1 MSDKEKSE
9 DDEIKIPEEKKDNEE
24 KDLNMIEKE
33 NNTIENEEFKQIIKN
48 EIINKEKEVKNE
60 ENKINEEEKDKIIE
74 DDEEK
79 EKKEEN
85 INIINDE
92 NINTDKEKEDKEENK
107 NIINNNS
114 INVNEKKKEE
124 KDEINNINNI
134 NIDEENNQNKIIEKD
149 FSKDIMS
156 KKYETRD
163 DDCKYLVQMDEEQEL
178 ENLINEHNNN
188 SSDEDDE
195 EEESFPFRLIGDI
208 QKKGDTFGKFNH
220 RYLEIDCVKGLLKRY
235 KSSKE
240 YPKHPLEVIPIKNL
254 KSLKKLAKDMNK
266 DSYELEIKFLVDKG
280 KKQVEK
286 TQIYR
291 VRHTEIRSKWY
302 DALLSLWKYLVK
314 DESISKINNHK
325 LLFLDDQAGII
336 QDIKQHNDKSKAKSG
351 KVTLRN
357 FKILGLLGI
366 GGFSSVFKV
375 RHILTEK
382 IYAMKVMNKNYIISK
397 KYLHYVVS
405 EFEIMKSLSGFP
417 FVLDLHYCFQSA
429 NYLYMIID
437 YCPNGDFTN
446 LKCLNNLQL
455 FLAEVILAFEHIH
468 KHNTVYRDL
477 KPENIIL
484 DEEGHIKICDFNLA
498 KAGITQE
505 KKATSFCGS
514 PMYLSPEM
522 VTSNGVDQ
530 RCDIYGIGLILYE
543 LVTGSPAFTA
553 EDINQLYID
562 IKNNRINFKMPTI
575 TGDVKD
581 LLKKILVADPD
592 KRISLEEMKK
602 HPFFKD
608 ISFLKVYKKEYGPIL
623 IKKSEK
629 KQKIRDPVLIG
640 DKYFEKIDDEKKKEN
655 EKMKKM
661 MEKDSYLRFKQDQ
674 LKLDED
680 KTFSFL
686 DGKISVKEMKKDLKR
701 DMKNYVRE
709 FYFVKKEDLKQNED
723 FKLTVN
729 IPLDNKKENSKK
741 DGI

>member
-9 DDEIKIPEEKKDNEE
+9 DDEIKISEE
-24 KDLNMIEKE
+24 KDLNMLEKE
-33 NNTIENEEFKQIIKN
+33 NKSIENEEFKQIIKD
-48 EIINKEKEVKNE
+48 EIINKEKEEKNE
-60 ENKINEEEKDKIIE
+60 EINIIEEKDKIIE
-74 DDEEK
+74 EKVKKEDNIIIDDNINIDEEK
-79 EKKEEN
+79 E
-85 INIINDE
+85 
-92 NINTDKEKEDKEENK
+92 EENK
-107 NIINNNS
+107 NIINDNC
-114 INVNEKKKEE
+114 INIKEVKEE
-124 KDEINNINNI
+124 EDEINNIN
-134 NIDEENNQNKIIEKD
+134 IDNENNKNKIIEKD
-149 FSKDIMS
+149 CSKDILS
-156 KKYETRD
+156 KKYEARND
-163 DDCKYLVQMDEEQEL
+163 DYKYLVQTDEDQEL

-188 SSDEDDE
+188 SSDEDDDE
-195 EEESFPFRLIGDI
+195 EETIPFRLIGDI

-291 VRHTEIRSKWY
+291 VRHNEIRNKWY

-314 DESISKINNHK
+314 DEKIGKINNHK

-336 QDIKQHNDKSKAKSG
+336 QDIKQHNDKSKVKSG

-446 LKCLNNLQL
+446 LKSINNLQL

-522 VTSNGVDQ
+522 ISSNGVDQ

-562 IKNNRINFKMPTI
+562 IKKNRIDFKKPTI
-575 TGDVKD
+575 TGDIKD

-623 IKKSEK
+623 IEKTEK
-629 KQKIRDPVLIG
+629 KQKIRDPILIG
-640 DKYFEKIDDEKKKEN
+640 DKYFEKVDDEKKKEN

-661 MEKDSYLRFKQDQ
+661 LEKDNYLRFKQDQ

-709 FYFVKKEDLKQNED
+709 FYFVKKEDIKQNED

-741 DGI
+741 DNI

>member
-9 DDEIKIPEEKKDNEE
+9 EDENKIPQENKNNEE
-24 KDLNMIEKE
+24 KDLNVLE
-33 NNTIENEEFKQIIKN
+33 NENKSIENEEFKQIIKN
-48 EIINKEKEVKNE
+48 EINNKEEINKENE
-60 ENKINEEEKDKIIE
+60 IKEEKDKIIE
-74 DDEEK
+74 DDEEN
-79 EKKEEN
+79 EQKEEN

-92 NINTDKEKEDKEENK
+92 NINADKEKEDKEENK
-107 NIINNNS
+107 NTINDNN
-114 INVNEKKKEE
+114 INVDEKKKEE
-124 KDEINNINNI
+124 KDEINNIN
-134 NIDEENNQNKIIEKD
+134 IDDENNQNKIIEKD

-382 IYAMKVMNKNYIISK
+382 IYAMKVMNKNYIISN
-397 KYLHYVVS
+397 
-405 EFEIMKSLSGFP
+405 SL
-417 FVLDLHYCFQSA
+417 
-429 NYLYMIID
+429 
-437 YCPNGDFTN
+437 T
-446 LKCLNNLQL
+446 
-455 FLAEVILAFEHIH
+455 
-468 KHNTVYRDL
+468 T
-477 KPENIIL
+477 
-484 DEEGHIKICDFNLA
+484 
-498 KAGITQE
+498 
-505 KKATSFCGS
+505 
-514 PMYLSPEM
+514 
-522 VTSNGVDQ
+522 
-530 RCDIYGIGLILYE
+530 
-543 LVTGSPAFTA
+543 
-553 EDINQLYID
+553 
-562 IKNNRINFKMPTI
+562 
-575 TGDVKD
+575 
-581 LLKKILVADPD
+581 
-592 KRISLEEMKK
+592 
-602 HPFFKD
+602 
-608 ISFLKVYKKEYGPIL
+608 
-623 IKKSEK
+623 
-629 KQKIRDPVLIG
+629 
-640 DKYFEKIDDEKKKEN
+640 
-655 EKMKKM
+655 
-661 MEKDSYLRFKQDQ
+661 
-674 LKLDED
+674 
-680 KTFSFL
+680 
-686 DGKISVKEMKKDLKR
+686 
-701 DMKNYVRE
+701 
-709 FYFVKKEDLKQNED
+709 
-723 FKLTVN
+723 
-729 IPLDNKKENSKK
+729 
-741 DGI
+741 